1 MLTIREVLADVDVA
15 LLAGETNVDMPVRW
29 VHISEL
35 PDPTP
40 WLSGGELLL
49 TTGLALDTPKH
60 QRDYI
65 ATLADHGLAG
75 LGLGTGFTHD
85 KVPKALVEAARERD
99 FPLFEVPYELP
110 FIALTEQAFTRLV
123 NEQYALLQ
131 RSIAAQE
138 RLQRIVLSE
147 RGLDAIVG
155 ALATLIGGPAL
166 VFDGRGELHAM
177 RTFRRELDPEV
188 VTALGEE
195 VRERARRGDGR
206 GFVPSHPDLATR
218 ALALPIASGDP
229 PRTSAGTGA
238 LPQAWLV
245 AAKDSDG
252 LAEIDRLILHQ
263 AVTVVALELLRRRV
277 ADTTERR
284 LAGDVLSAVIAGELE
299 GADLGRRLEP
309 FGLGGRVTAVVLSPP
324 ERTTPEACEAAL
336 TEALRRRGGQRA
348 RGALRAATSSALL
361 PGFLDDELFQLA
373 ERAVAGAGQAV
384 GGRPAAGV
392 GRAVPAGRAREA
404 YHEARC
410 ALEAREL
417 GSGPANGNGSRAAT
431 VATYRDLGVL
441 PAAALPAGL
450 RCAAALLRVAARPD
464 RTRRGPLR
472 RRADAFARS
481 LHRVQRP
488 VGGGR
493 ETPVLPPS
501 YAALSHP
508 QDRGAHRA
516 RPELRARPHR
526 VLAGAA
532 RARDR
537 LPSLCRQRGT
547 PVKVGVPTEIKTDEY
562 RVALTPAGARELVE
576 RGHGVFVEAGAGEGS
591 SIADAEYL
599 AQGAPIVPDAESVF
613 GETEMIVKVKEPQPD
628 EVAMLRPTTSL
639 FTYLHLARI
648 RSSPR
653 AWSTR
658 GRPASPTR
666 RYRHP
671 RPPAAAGADERGGGQ
686 DRTQAGAFILE
697 KPLGGRGV
705 LLGGVP
711 GVAPGKVVVIGGG
724 IVGMNAA
731 DGRGRHGRANLRP
744 RPHHRPPARAGR
756 RCHRPRADTSSPRRW
771 TLERTLPEMPTW

>member
-1 MLTIREVLADVDVA
+1 MLTIREVLADVDVP
-15 LLAGETNVDMPVRW
+15 LLAGEANVDMPVRW

-49 TTGLALDTPKH
+49 TTGLGLDTPKQ
-60 QRDYI
+60 QREYI

-166 VFDGRGELHAM
+166 VFDGRGELQAS

-188 VTALGEE
+188 VAALGEE
-195 VRERARRGDGR
+195 VRDRARRGDGR
-206 GFVPSHPDLATR
+206 GFVPGHPDLAPR
-218 ALALPIASGDP
+218 ALALPIASGEP
-229 PRTSAGTGA
+229 PRTAAGAGA

-299 GADLGRRLEP
+299 GADLARRLEP
-309 FGLGGRVTAVVLSPP
+309 FGLGGRVTALVLSPP
-324 ERTTPEACEAAL
+324 DRTTPEACEAAL
-336 TEALRRRGGQRA
+336 SEALRSEAVSGLVAPSGRYVV
-348 RGALRAATSSALL
+348 ALL
-361 PGFLDDELFQLA
+361 PGFLDDELFELA

-392 GRAVPAGRAREA
+392 GRAVASGRAREA

-417 GSGPANGNGSRAAT
+417 GSAPVTNGNGAQPPR
-431 VATYRDLGVL
+431 VATYRDLGSFQL
-441 PAAALPAGL
+441 LLSLQDTDALRLFCESLLGPIENGEGHYGGELMRSLEAFIECNGQWEAAARRLYCHRHTL
-450 RCAAALLRVAARPD
+450 RYRIRKIEEL
-464 RTRRGPLR
+464 T
-472 RRADAFARS
+472 
-481 LHRVQRP
+481 
-488 VGGGR
+488 GR
-493 ETPVLPPS
+493 D
-501 YAALSHP
+501 LSS
-508 QDRGAHRA
+508 
-516 RPELRARPHR
+516 
-526 VLAGAA
+526 
-532 RARDR
+532 ARDR
-537 LPSLCRQRGT
+537 IEFWL
-547 PVKVGVPTEIKTDEY
+547 
-562 RVALTPAGARELVE
+562 AL
-576 RGHGVFVEAGAGEGS
+576 
-591 SIADAEYL
+591 
-599 AQGAPIVPDAESVF
+599 
-613 GETEMIVKVKEPQPD
+613 
-628 EVAMLRPTTSL
+628 
-639 FTYLHLARI
+639 
-648 RSSPR
+648 
-653 AWSTR
+653 R
-658 GRPASPTR
+658 GREIVSRSPVDSEV
-666 RYRHP
+666 H
-671 RPPAAAGADERGGGQ
+671 Q
-686 DRTQAGAFILE
+686 
-697 KPLGGRGV
+697 
-705 LLGGVP
+705 
-711 GVAPGKVVVIGGG
+711 
-724 IVGMNAA
+724 
-731 DGRGRHGRANLRP
+731 
-744 RPHHRPPARAGR
+744 
-756 RCHRPRADTSSPRRW
+756 
-771 TLERTLPEMPTW
+771 